1 MPLAP
6 GVLAG
11 RSLRHHQHAAVT
23 APCFLRFSPDG
34 NRRENWA
41 ISPPQGH
48 PWEPRRMGYVDCSPD
63 LVSACGVC
71 LLGAPVGVS
80 VSCPP
85 VCGGQMTQQVW
96 KCFAAGPTGLGS
108 SLLDGQWEVTHP
120 RCAASRAGGGGHLPQ
135 WLNSTPPDTRS
146 EFLLRVLPCPHRHR
160 HDLDLHGSPGDWGI
174 LAQISGASQHLE
186 RGRAERRHGVR
197 TCRVNL

>member
-1 MPLAP
+1 MFVLCLLICNNPDWADLAPASLHQLGRRPHACVCSPSAVSPGAGGGGDRPAGVPPAP

-63 LVSACGVC
+63 LVSTCGVC
-71 LLGAPVGVS
+71 LLGATAGVS

-96 KCFAAGPTGLGS
+96 RCCAAGPTGLGS

-135 WLNSTPPDTRS
+135 
-146 EFLLRVLPCPHRHR
+146 
-160 HDLDLHGSPGDWGI
+160 
-174 LAQISGASQHLE
+174 
-186 RGRAERRHGVR
+186 
-197 TCRVNL
+197 